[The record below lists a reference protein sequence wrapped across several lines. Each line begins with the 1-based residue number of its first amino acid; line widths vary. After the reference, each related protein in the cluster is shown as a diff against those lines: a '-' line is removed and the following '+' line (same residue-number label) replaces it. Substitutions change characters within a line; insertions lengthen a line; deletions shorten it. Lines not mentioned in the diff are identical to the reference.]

1 MTMEDDATGSEFGLD
16 ATAIVGCGISLFFC
30 TISTVAF
37 IFFR

>member
-1 MTMEDDATGSEFGLD
+1 MTMEDDTASEFGLD

-30 TISTVAF
+30 TISIVAF